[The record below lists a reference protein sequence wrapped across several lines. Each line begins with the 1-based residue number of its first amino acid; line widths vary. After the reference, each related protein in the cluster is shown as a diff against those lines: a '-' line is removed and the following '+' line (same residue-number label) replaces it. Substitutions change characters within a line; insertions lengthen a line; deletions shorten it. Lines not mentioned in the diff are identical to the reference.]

1 MELSNKYR
9 LLVGVLSLLFIGIS
23 FLGWLLI
30 GEVVLIIALGVMLC
44 LFMLVQ
50 VESHHRIQQA
60 TQQLL
65 QQQRNIEQQ
74 KNEIYKQFQQI
85 ESLFSVFSLLRI
97 NRPLPPMGGW
107 AISPDFGKIIVDL
120 VLEKKPKIILEASSG
135 VSTLIAS
142 YCLKQLG
149 EGTVISLEEENKYAE
164 FSNKALIKH
173 GLKDIATVI
182 HAPLE
187 EIEIQG
193 KKWIWYD
200 LTKIK
205 GIKPIDMLIIDGPA
219 QYGRVD
225 KMIRYPALPLLFD
238 SLSDDAIIILDD
250 ADRKDEKDIVEL
262 WLKQFNCFEVER
274 IDTEKGT
281 VILHK
286 KKAVQ
291 K

>member
-60 TQQLL
+60 TQKLL
-65 QQQRNIEQQ
+65 QQQRSLDQQ

-85 ESLFSVFSLLRI
+85 EALFSVFSLLKI
-97 NRPLPPMGGW
+97 NHPLPPMGGW
-107 AISPDFGKIIVDL
+107 AISPDFGKLIVDL

-149 EGTVISLEEENKYAE
+149 EGTVISLEEEIKYAE
-164 FSNKALIKH
+164 VSNKALIKH
-173 GLKDIATVI
+173 GLKDIANVI

-187 EIEIQG
+187 EIEIEG
-193 KKWIWYD
+193 KNWTWYD

-205 GIKPIDMLIIDGPA
+205 GIKPIDMLIIDGPV
-219 QYGRVD
+219 QYGRVE

>member
-164 FSNKALIKH
+164 VSNKALIKH

-187 EIEIQG
+187 EIEIEG
-193 KKWIWYD
+193 KKWTWYA